1 MSAAT
6 FPYDPVA
13 STPGDLFAGRP
24 LPEVRESRDAA
35 AWWLRAVEADPD
47 AYHGAL
53 SDVLAEVV
61 AEADALLARRRVPAP
76 PTGVR
81 ADLDLIRT
89 RVDLA
94 GYLAR
99 RAPVDFRRQPGGEL
113 RSRCPFADH
122 EDRSPSF
129 DVNPM
134 KGVWCCRGCG
144 RGGDVITFVMLW
156 DGLDFREA
164 VGRLRWEAGLANPTP
179 PRRDR
184 RREGVIRVG

>member
-1 MSAAT
+1 MTAAT

-35 AWWLRAVEADPD
+35 AWWLRRIGGEPD
-47 AYHGAL
+47 AHHPHLAG
-53 SDVLAEVV
+53 VLAEVV
-61 AEADALLARRRVPAP
+61 AEADALLARRRVPAT

-81 ADLDLIRT
+81 TDLDLIRS
-89 RVDLA
+89 RVDLV

-113 RSRCPFADH
+113 RSRCPFPDH
-122 EDRSPSF
+122 DDRSPSF
-129 DVNPM
+129 DVNPD
-134 KGVWCCRGCG
+134 KQVWHCRGCG
-144 RGGDVITFVMLW
+144 RGGDLFAFVMQW
-156 DGLDFREA
+156 DGVDFREA
-164 VGRLRWEAGLANPTP
+164 VGRLRWDAGIVDPAP
-179 PRRDR
+179 PRPDR